1 MGKGT
6 LHVVKVDLDDTES
19 IRAAAEEVARI
30 LGNKGIDYIINNAG
44 VSDCYASDI
53 CRRSTHSIEQL
64 RMIIY
69 VRPGLQVAHDDDG
82 PFDGNVNNLMKTFA
96 TNVVGPAYVSHVFL
110 PLLEK
115 GQTKTIVN
123 ISSISGSIGSNRF
136 ATQTSY
142 GISKTALNMLVRPL
156 GLYCCNLSARRSRL
170 SGIALMCS
178 LDGQAGE
185 NPSGHHDH
193 LDVPRMAGNRY
204 ANCPMACLR
213 LQSLTR
219 CHGCVLDM
227 GGPEAAHPV
236 SVGVEGILKVVASL
250 TPEQS
255 GKFFNFE
262 GNIVPW

>member
-1 MGKGT
+1 MTAEEQYVWLVTGASRGIGLVLTRQLLQSPTNTVIAACRTPSKAVALQDLAKVGKGT

-44 VSDCYASDI
+44 V
-53 CRRSTHSIEQL
+53 
-64 RMIIY
+64 
-69 VRPGLQVAHDDDG
+69 AHDDDG

-96 TNVVGPAYVSHVFL
+96 TNVVGPAYVSHAFL

-142 GISKTALNMLVRPL
+142 GISKTALNMLTAKQAKIRPDITTI
-156 GLYCCNLSARRSRL
+156 S
-170 SGIALMCS
+170 MCPGW
-178 LDGQAGE
+178 LA
-185 NPSGHHDH
+185 
-193 LDVPRMAGNRY
+193 
-204 ANCPMACLR
+204 
-213 LQSLTR
+213 T
-219 CHGCVLDM
+219 DM

-262 GNIVPW
+262 GDIVPW